1 MKTYFEFVNPVK
13 IVAGYKA
20 LENIGNEL
28 EDLDA
33 KHPML
38 IADKGIEQAGLLKK
52 VLDAFAGNGI
62 VIADIFTDVPPDSGI
77 ETVKKAVGLYREKNC
92 DSIIAIGGGS
102 VIDTAKGINILASL
116 GGDDLL
122 AYSGAGALN
131 KRLNPFIVVPTTS
144 GTGSEVTLVAVV
156 MDHAN
161 SKKHLFVSP
170 RLLPDVAILD
180 PRMTITLPP
189 YITAFTGMD
198 ALSHAIEAYTCIG
211 KNPISDS
218 YAITAIKAITEKL
231 IFCVK
236 NPSDA
241 EARLSLAVAAT
252 CAGVAFSNSM
262 VGLVHSLGHSL
273 GAVCHVPHGVAM
285 NIFLPHVLEFNLEK
299 IRPMLG
305 ELLPSF
311 SSIQQ
316 TLVKGKEAEAVI
328 NAIKIMQSELKDIV
342 QLPVTLSATQKVTRE
357 QFPQIAETAINDAS
371 ISYNPRECS
380 IEQAIAI
387 LEKAF

>member
-28 EDLDA
+28 EDLNA

-38 IADKGIEQAGLLKK
+38 IADKGVEQVGLLKK
-52 VLDAFAGNGI
+52 VIDAFTGTGI
-62 VIADIFTDVPPDSGI
+62 VIAEVFTDVPPDSGI
-77 ETVKKAVGLYREKNC
+77 DTVKKSAALYREKNC

-161 SKKHLFVSP
+161 SRKHLFVSP
-170 RLLPDVAILD
+170 RLLPDAAILD
-180 PRMTITLPP
+180 PRMTLTLPP

-198 ALSHAIEAYTCIG
+198 ALTHAIEAYTCLG
-211 KNPISDS
+211 KNPISDA
-218 YAITAIKAITEKL
+218 YALTAIKSITENL
-231 IFCVK
+231 IHCVK
-236 NPSDA
+236 NPSDT

-273 GAVCHVPHGVAM
+273 GAVSHVPHGVAM
-285 NIFLPHVLEFNLEK
+285 NIFLPFVLEYNIEK
-299 IRPMLG
+299 IRPLLA
-305 ELLPSF
+305 ELLPQF
-311 SSIQQ
+311 SSITQ
-316 TLVKGKEAEAVI
+316 TVVKGKEAEAVI
-328 NAIKIMQSELKDIV
+328 NAVKIMQAELKELV
-342 QLPVTLSATQKVTRE
+342 QLPVSLSATQKVTRD
-357 QFPQIAETAINDAS
+357 QFHQIADTALNDAS
-371 ISYNPRECS
+371 IAYNPRECS
-380 IEQAIAI
+380 MEQALAI
-387 LEKAF
+387 LEKAY